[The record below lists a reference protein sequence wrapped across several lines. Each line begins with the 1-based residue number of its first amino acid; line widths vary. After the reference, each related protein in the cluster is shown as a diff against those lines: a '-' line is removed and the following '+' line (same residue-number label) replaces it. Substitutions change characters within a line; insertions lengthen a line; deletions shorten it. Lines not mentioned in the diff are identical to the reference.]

1 MVCVRVQK
9 WQSFLSCFDAL
20 LAAHEN
26 LNALALQ
33 CPSTFF
39 LYRAF
44 ARRCALHPPPLQPPL
59 QPDLSLSQALT
70 PEAKAIRESR
80 LDEERSAMLCHILFD
95 LSHDLF
101 VEILAGFG
109 GIARC
114 FEGYVTPDLGEIGW
128 RSPNISSTP
137 MRMCLEIIEVDR
149 AEPRVEETRWRYFA
163 TG

>member
-26 LNALALQ
+26 LNALAIRR
-33 CPSTFF
+33 PSTFS

-44 ARRCALHPPPLQPPL
+44 ARRCILHPPPLQPPL
-59 QPDLSLSQALT
+59 QLDLSLSQALT
-70 PEAKAIRESR
+70 PEAKASRESR
-80 LDEERSAMLCHILFD
+80 LDEERSAMLCHVLFD

-101 VEILAGFG
+101 VEMLFG
-109 GIARC
+109 LGLGRYHV
-114 FEGYVTPDLGEIGW
+114 EDTPDLGRILW
-128 RSPNISSTP
+128 SSQNFFSTP
-137 MRMCLEIIEVDR
+137 VRMCLEIIEVDR
-149 AEPRVEETRWRYFA
+149 AEPRVEETRWRYYS